1 MRRRPACHTA
11 HMETTFDGCAAA
23 FGEVIDRSRQ
33 ERDRVGLFA
42 CMYERVTAA
51 VRGRCDD
58 GQFAEADRMEHFVCS
73 FADRYFAAHETW
85 RSGGS
90 PTRTWAIAFEAAR
103 TWRPVVVQHLL
114 LGMNAHINL
123 DLGITTATLA
133 GSPEQLPAMRSD
145 FDAVNDV
152 LASMVDLSQDE
163 LAAASPWFGL
173 VDHLGGRHDE
183 ALISFSLRRARDQ
196 AWALAQHLV
205 TLPEA
210 AWAAEI
216 DRVDGKV
223 AGIARRILHPGFI
236 LAAGLALVRLR
247 EPWTAESA
255 LDAVE
260 HRAIAGP

>member
-1 MRRRPACHTA
+1 
-11 HMETTFDGCAAA
+11 MEATFDGCAASFA
-23 FGEVIDRSRQ
+23 KVIDRSRQ

-51 VRGRCDD
+51 VRARCEDGR
-58 GQFAEADRMEHFVCS
+58 FVETARMEHFVCT
-73 FADRYFAAHETW
+73 FADRYFAAHEGW

-90 PTRTWAIAFEAAR
+90 PTRSWATAFAAAR
-103 TWRPVVVQHLL
+103 TWRPVVLQHLL

-123 DLGITTATLA
+123 DLGITTAALA
-133 GSPEQLPAMRSD
+133 GSPERLPAMRSD

-173 VDHLGGRHDE
+173 ADHLGGRHDE
-183 ALISFSLRRARDQ
+183 TLICFSLRRARDQ

-210 AWAAEI
+210 AWPAEI
-216 DRVDGKV
+216 ERVDGEV
-223 AGIARRILHPGFI
+223 AGIARRILHPGFV
-236 LAAGLALVRLR
+236 LSGGLALVRLR
-247 EPWTAESA
+247 EPWTAERA

-260 HRAIAGP
+260 RTALAGP

>member
-1 MRRRPACHTA
+1 
-11 HMETTFDGCAAA
+11 MEATFEGCAASFA
-23 FGEVIDRSRQ
+23 KVIDRSRQ
-33 ERDRVGLFA
+33 EGDRVGLFA

-51 VRGRCDD
+51 VRARCEDGR
-58 GQFAEADRMEHFVCS
+58 FAETARMEHFVCT
-73 FADRYFAAHETW
+73 FADRYFAAHEEW

-90 PTRTWAIAFEAAR
+90 PTRSWATAFAAAR
-103 TWRPVVVQHLL
+103 TWRPVVLQHLL

-123 DLGITTATLA
+123 DLGITTAALA
-133 GSPEQLPAMRSD
+133 GSPERLPAMRSD

-183 ALISFSLRRARDQ
+183 TLICFSLRRARDQ

-210 AWAAEI
+210 AWPAEI
-216 DRVDGKV
+216 ERVDGEV
-223 AGIARRILHPGFI
+223 AGIARRVLHPGFV
-236 LAAGLALVRLR
+236 LSGGLSLVRLR
-247 EPWTAESA
+247 EPWTAERA

-260 HRAIAGP
+260 RTALAGP

>member
-1 MRRRPACHTA
+1 V
-11 HMETTFDGCAAA
+11 EGTFDGCAAA
-23 FGEVIDRSRQ
+23 FTKVIDRSRQ
-33 ERDRVGLFA
+33 EHDRVGLFA

-58 GQFAEADRMEHFVCS
+58 GEFVETARMERFVCT
-73 FADRYFAAHETW
+73 FADRYFAAHGEW

-90 PTRTWAIAFEAAR
+90 PTRSWAMAFEAAR
-103 TWRPVVVQHLL
+103 RWRPVVVQHLL

-133 GSPEQLPAMRSD
+133 GSPERLPGMRSD

-152 LASMVDLSQDE
+152 LASVVDYSQDE

-173 VDHLGGRHDE
+173 VDHVGGRHDE

-196 AWALAQHLV
+196 AWALAEHLV
-205 TLPEA
+205 TLPQA
-210 AWAAEI
+210 AWPAEI
-216 DRVDGKV
+216 DRVDGEV
-223 AGIARRILHPGFI
+223 ADIARRILHPGFTVS
-236 LAAGLALVRLR
+236 AGLTLVRLR
-247 EPWTAESA
+247 EPWTAERA

-260 HRAIAGP
+260 RAALAGS

>member
-1 MRRRPACHTA
+1 M
-11 HMETTFDGCAAA
+11 
-23 FGEVIDRSRQ
+23 
-33 ERDRVGLFA
+33 GLFA

-58 GQFAEADRMEHFVCS
+58 GRFAEAARMEHFVCS
-73 FADRYFAAHETW
+73 FAHRYFAAHETW

-90 PTRTWAIAFEAAR
+90 PTRSWAIAFDAAR

-133 GSPEQLPAMRSD
+133 GSPERLPAMRSD
-145 FDAVNDV
+145 FNAVNDV

-173 VDHLGGRHDE
+173 VDHLGARHDE

-210 AWAAEI
+210 AWPAEI
-216 DRVDGKV
+216 ARVDGGV
-223 AGIARRILHPGFI
+223 AGVAQRILHPGFV
-236 LAAGLALVRLR
+236 LAGGLILVRLR
-247 EPWTAESA
+247 EPWTAERA

-260 HRAIAGP
+260 RSGVGAP